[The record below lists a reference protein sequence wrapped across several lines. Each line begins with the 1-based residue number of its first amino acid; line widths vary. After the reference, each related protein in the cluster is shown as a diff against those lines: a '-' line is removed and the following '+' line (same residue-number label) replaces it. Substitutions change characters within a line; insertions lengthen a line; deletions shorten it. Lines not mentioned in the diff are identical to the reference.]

1 MSAELVTNESTESKD
16 NSFAL
21 VEKITNKHQ
30 INLVIEDEQKQQAI
44 FITHSA

>member
-21 VEKITNKHQ
+21 VEKFTNNHK

-44 FITHSA
+44 FITHSN

>member
-21 VEKITNKHQ
+21 VEKFTNNHE

-44 FITHSA
+44 FITHSL